1 MAGRKGKKKKKSQ
14 NSLGI
19 ILDLVDVAVPLYA
32 ITSSEKLKE
41 SVIVPL
47 LAVQEQEQRLP
58 N

>member
-1 MAGRKGKKKKKSQ
+1 MAGRKGKKKKSQ